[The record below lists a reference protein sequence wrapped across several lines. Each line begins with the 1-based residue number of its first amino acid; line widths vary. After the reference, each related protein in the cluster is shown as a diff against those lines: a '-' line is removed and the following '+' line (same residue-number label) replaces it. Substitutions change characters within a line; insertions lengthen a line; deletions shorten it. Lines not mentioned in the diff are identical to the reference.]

1 MYRLQ
6 EDCGRRSS
14 HSHRVCAGAR
24 EMSPLSVHVM
34 SCMWRTAEE
43 LKQIWQKSH
52 QPVRK
57 CQLCNLDVSTACMR
71 WLNVWVFGHM
81 QSYVCISGCVYTCNC
96 YLWCLCVCAHACVCM
111 MYVRAPAETAA
122 RDAPAS
128 TCQLGE
134 QLEAQWEGGGITVCE
149 KKRRKVSNNLFAAF
163 MCDFLFSACSWV
175 LSWFWF
181 CSYSLLFRGVE
192 VICGTLVMSVNYCS
206 FLTQRSFFSF

>member
-57 CQLCNLDVSTACMR
+57 CQLCNLDVSTVCMR

-81 QSYVCISGCVYTCNC
+81 QSYVCISGCVYTCNWLSVVFVC
-96 YLWCLCVCAHACVCM
+96 VWVCAHACVC

-149 KKRRKVSNNLFAAF
+149 KKRRTVSNNLFAAF
-163 MCDFLFSACSWV
+163 MCDFLSFSVQLSSLMV
-175 LSWFWF
+175 LVL
-181 CSYSLLFRGVE
+181 LLFF
-192 VICGTLVMSVNYCS
+192 VIQGSWGYLWHISNGG
-206 FLTQRSFFSF
+206 